1 MVTVF
6 NGRNWKGCI
15 REETDLLD
23 ASVVCLPY
31 DSESIAPLYRPSAS
45 FSLFVQ
51 SSLRLVATLSFVI
64 IVSSDVLLV
73 YQLSIFLAPFLHR
86 FAIRKNV
93 GIVSPFTN
101 LQLLASDTS
110 SFSGSPSR
118 NFVHSSPSDTHLAT
132 VIACLRAIK
141 TNQYHPPLPFLPPP
155 PISLYVC
162 MYLSIYLSISLPT
175 LLPADTYFTP
185 FCGRRDYFSLPNCP
199 STTRTYPF
207 ISLRFRKLSTLLD
220 VPLRF
225 LLSPLLDHSIL
236 FAFLKATP
244 FLRQY
249 PLYCRPCYYFISLCV
264 IGTRSLSFLLSLL
277 LCLFLPASRSRNSPC
292 SFILFFLFLS
302 LLRLLLALLLLLF
315 ASANPSKFFLLSLV
329 RAH

>member
-162 MYLSIYLSISLPT
+162 MYLSIYLSLYRRYCLRILISP
-175 LLPADTYFTP
+175 P
-185 FCGRRDYFSLPNCP
+185 FVGAEITFLSPIVPPPLGPIPLSPFGSGNFPLFSM
-199 STTRTYPF
+199 
-207 ISLRFRKLSTLLD
+207 
-220 VPLRF
+220 F
-225 LLSPLLDHSIL
+225 LLGSFFPPFSITASCSPSWKRLPFFASIL
-236 FAFLKATP
+236 FIAGLVTILSVSASSGQG
-244 FLRQY
+244 LC
-249 PLYCRPCYYFISLCV
+249 LSYC
-264 IGTRSLSFLLSLL
+264 LSFFVSS
-277 LCLFLPASRSRNSPC
+277 CLPLDLETRHAV
-292 SFILFFLFLS
+292 SFFSSFFF
-302 LLRLLLALLLLLF
+302 
-315 ASANPSKFFLLSLV
+315 
-329 RAH
+329 HYYDYY